1 MNPRRD
7 ALGHSLTAAPVQAGP
22 EARPRGAWR
31 RWFLGFVTVAA
42 LIGAVL
48 HFGEIQNFARLVA
61 RAHPA
66 WLALAVVLQLSTYAS
81 VAGGWAV
88 VLRHAGAPQPFRRL
102 VRIAVTKLFADQAV
116 PSAGMGGNVLLVDQL
131 AALGVSRV
139 TAVAALLLAMIGFYA
154 AYAPLALI
162 MLLLLW
168 LHDKA
173 TALMAGL
180 VTLFLM
186 VALAIPSLALWLRH
200 RGRRP
205 LSPRLESIRVVRHL
219 LETVGQAPSELIA
232 DRALLLRVA
241 GCNSLIFLADAAT
254 LYACLLALDQPVGF
268 GTAFIALIM
277 ASIVVTLGPIPLGL
291 GSFEVTST
299 ATLHL
304 LSVPVEAAFAATM
317 LFRLLTLWLPL
328 LPGLFLMRLALKGPP
343 HPP

>member
-1 MNPRRD
+1 
-7 ALGHSLTAAPVQAGP
+7 
-22 EARPRGAWR
+22 
-31 RWFLGFVTVAA
+31 
-42 LIGAVL
+42 
-48 HFGEIQNFARLVA
+48 
-61 RAHPA
+61 
-66 WLALAVVLQLSTYAS
+66 
-81 VAGGWAV
+81 
-88 VLRHAGAPQPFRRL
+88 
-102 VRIAVTKLFADQAV
+102 
-116 PSAGMGGNVLLVDQL
+116 MGGNVLLVDQL
-131 AALGVSRV
+131 AALGVARG
-139 TAVAALLLAMIGFYA
+139 TAVAALLLSMIGYYA

-200 RGRRP
+200 QGRRP
-205 LSPRLESIRVVRHL
+205 LSPRLESIGIVRHL

-232 DRALLLRVA
+232 DRALVLRVA

-254 LYACLLALDQPVGF
+254 LYACLLAFDQPVGF

-291 GSFEVTST
+291 GSFEVAST

-328 LPGLFLMRLALKGPP
+328 LPGLFLMRSALAGPP